1 MRKHFICGQ
10 LFTGLEE
17 TADSDQTV
25 VIDDDRVTFV
35 GSSAAAPE
43 QRPGD
48 EVIDCSKEFVLP
60 GLIDIH
66 VHLSYGNAQ
75 ANEDID
81 MYSTPEF
88 RSLRAMH
95 AARQVLGAGYTSIAD
110 PASTGYTSVAVRDA
124 INAGMFPGPRI
135 TTSGRQLTSRQGLG
149 DWYPS
154 WIGVP
159 DSSVGVLVQSTEE
172 AIEEVRLQVKNRVDF
187 IKFTADGLNR
197 SPAGELMACFNQS
210 EVSALVEESHRLGRK
225 VISHARG
232 REGVLQ
238 SAKAGVDIIFHAFEM
253 DDEGLEAVVESGAS
267 LSPALT
273 FLVNTMEFTKPSD
286 PCYRWRPKMNRQ
298 DIDVACESLNKAHN
312 AGVPFMVGTDS
323 GFAIT
328 PYGEWHARELEI
340 MVEYLGFTPGE
351 ALRSTTSVNA
361 QLLRENGEVGR
372 LAPGSFA
379 DITVVSAD
387 PLKDITVLQKRENIK
402 DVYLAGRK
410 IDRTPPDET
419 QTYQWEQSYR
429 QWNDVY
435 TRDRVAELTQ

>member
-35 GSSAAAPE
+35 GSSATAPE
-43 QRPGD
+43 QRPDD
-48 EVIDCSKEFVLP
+48 ELIDCSKDFVLP

-95 AARQVLGAGYTSIAD
+95 AAQQVLAAGYTSIAD

-187 IKFTADGLNR
+187 IKFTADGLSR

-253 DDEGLEAVVESGAS
+253 DDEGLEAVVESGAT

-273 FLVNTMEFTKPSD
+273 FLVNTMEFTRPSD
-286 PCYRWRPKMNRQ
+286 PCYRWRPNMNRQ
-298 DIDVACESLNKAHN
+298 DIDVACESLNKAHK

-351 ALRSTTSVNA
+351 ALKCTTSVNA
-361 QLLRENGEVGR
+361 QLLRENVEVGR

-402 DVYLAGRK
+402 DVYLGGRK
-410 IDRTPPDET
+410 IDRTPPDEP